1 MIRNLRSIFKTFDT
15 NKDGQLSYEELKAG
29 FRKYYKN
36 KEIADTEL
44 GKLIQKIDLDKNNSI
59 EYEEFLRVTVNL
71 ELLFTDQH
79 LKIAFDFF
87 DKDGSGKLSPEEIK
101 SVLSNNSLDNEVI
114 LDLIREI
121 DTNGDG
127 MIEYNEFKKLMI
139 KVINKNLDEK

>member
-1 MIRNLRSIFKTFDT
+1 
-15 NKDGQLSYEELKAG
+15 
-29 FRKYYKN
+29 
-36 KEIADTEL
+36 
-44 GKLIQKIDLDKNNSI
+44 
-59 EYEEFLRVTVNL
+59 
-71 ELLFTDQH
+71 